1 MDDLQFNIGV
11 LGATGYIGTPYRE
24 EIRQSTGANIVALC
38 ARRMDLLKAAQKQDQ
53 ASLITNDW
61 REVVEHPDVNLIL
74 VATPDAL
81 HYEAVMAAAAA
92 GKHLICDKPIGMNA
106 KEAFDMWAA
115 YRDADKKL
123 VHFVPYWTRYFDI
136 FVRAKAVVES
146 GVLGDIRGIIY
157 RWFNPRPPD
166 MPLTWRDDASLS
178 AGGSIADV
186 GSHSYDAIRWLLG
199 IEAKRVLT
207 HADVISAPKA
217 DLGSINLAEALE
229 YSTDLSSAKPSG
241 SSAQRKGTAFD
252 YANIAWEFETGAV
265 GSIIV
270 SHASFL
276 RKGLAPEV
284 ELHGTDAS
292 LGIDR
297 FNGLLTLWR
306 EQGQVSEVVERIP
319 VSGLGNRFEK
329 FVFPSLRKMLTD
341 GDTAHPNLEDGWRVQ
356 LFTDAAL
363 RSAKSGHW
371 EDVAS

>member
-81 HYEAVMAAAAA
+81 HYKAVMAAAAA

-106 KEAFDMWAA
+106 QEAFDMWAA

-199 IEAKRVLT
+199 IEAKRVLA
-207 HADVISAPKA
+207 HAGVISAPKA
-217 DLGSINLAEALE
+217 DLGSINLAEALA
-229 YSTDLSSAKPSG
+229 YGTKPSG
-241 SSAQRKGTAFD
+241 TSAQRKGTAFD

-265 GSIIV
+265 GSITV

-306 EQGQVSEVVERIP
+306 EQGQVSEVVDRIP
-319 VSGLGNRFEK
+319 ASGLGNRFEK
-329 FVFPSLRKMLTD
+329 FVFPSLRKMLAD

>member
-1 MDDLQFNIGV
+1 MDGFQFNIGV
-11 LGATGYIGTPYRE
+11 LGATGFIGTPYRE
-24 EIRQSTGANIVALC
+24 EIRQSTGAKIVALC
-38 ARRMDLLKAAQKQDQ
+38 ARRRDLLEAAQKQDQ
-53 ASLITNDW
+53 AILITNDW

-92 GKHLICDKPIGMNA
+92 GKHMICDKPIGMNA
-106 KEAFDMWAA
+106 QEASDMWAA
-115 YRDADKKL
+115 YGDADKKL

-136 FVRAKAVVES
+136 FVRAKEVVES

-199 IEAKRVLT
+199 VEAKRVLT
-207 HADVISAPKA
+207 HAGVISAPKA
-217 DLGSINLAEALE
+217 DLGSINLAEALA
-229 YSTDLSSAKPSG
+229 YGKNPAGANP
-241 SSAQRKGTAFD
+241 QRKGTAFD
-252 YANIAWEFETGAV
+252 YASIACEFETGAT

-284 ELHGTDAS
+284 ELHGADAS

-297 FNGLLTLWR
+297 FNGLLTIWR
-306 EQGQVSEVVERIP
+306 AQGQSSDVLARSPET
-319 VSGLGNRFEK
+319 GQGNRFEK
-329 FVFPSLRKMLTD
+329 FVFPSLRKMLAD
-341 GDTAHPNLEDGWRVQ
+341 GDTSHPNLEDGWRVQ
-356 LFTDAAL
+356 LFTDAAI
-363 RSAKSGHW
+363 RSAKSGRW
-371 EDVAS
+371 QEIDG